1 MAAKEIIEA
10 LFNYH
15 PSAPN
20 RSAHSGSKPAPGGS
34 AARQEYHCRACGAA
48 NWLDRPRCR
57 TCGEPRPDSTRVPGK
72 AAQGS
77 RRGTRAPE
85 KPPWRKP
92 SVSPSSRPSTSP
104 SPTNRTAPSAAT
116 TPVQAARAH
125 RSEANVDVVTRIKNL
140 ENLRR
145 TARAAS
151 EHDLA
156 DQLTA
161 QIDALR
167 KERAQ
172 ARPLRDRLTSA
183 LRKQELAQH
192 DLAKASEA
200 LQKATERRSAAAAT
214 VAEATRELEELR
226 REEQE
231 QQAGPGMDPPE
242 DHLLEYFD
250 ELVDAVQATPDAR
263 TARILSALNAV
274 RTILLKDAE
283 YVDADAGD
291 TADSYHHDMDV
302 AEGSVHS
309 GMVHETSTSRASTPS
324 PRSSSPDHNTSS
336 KRASVQHFDLTNGTA
351 SSDHGNEHHHSRSRG
366 SQPNTTSSRRR
377 SRSPTARR

>member
-1 MAAKEIIEA
+1 M
-10 LFNYH
+10 
-15 PSAPN
+15 
-20 RSAHSGSKPAPGGS
+20 
-34 AARQEYHCRACGAA
+34 
-48 NWLDRPRCR
+48 
-57 TCGEPRPDSTRVPGK
+57 
-72 AAQGS
+72 

-92 SVSPSSRPSTSP
+92 SVSPTSQSSTSP
-104 SPTNRTAPSAAT
+104 SPSNRTAPTTAAT
-116 TPVQAARAH
+116 TVQATRAH
-125 RSEANVDVVTRIKNL
+125 RSEANVDVITRIKNL

-172 ARPLRDRLTSA
+172 ARPLHERITSA

-192 DLAKASEA
+192 DLTRATEA
-200 LQKATERRSAAAAT
+200 LQKATERRSTAAET
-214 VAEATRELEELR
+214 VAEATRELDKLR
-226 REEQE
+226 QEEQE
-231 QQAGPGMDPPE
+231 QQAGPDTAPPE
-242 DHLLEYFD
+242 DHLLVYFD

-283 YVDADAGD
+283 DAEVGDASDSYHRDMD
-291 TADSYHHDMDV
+291 TAD
-302 AEGSVHS
+302 GSEHTE
-309 GMVHETSTSRASTPS
+309 MAHETATSRASTPT
-324 PRSSSPDHNTSS
+324 PRSSSPNRKPNP
-336 KRASVQHFDLTNGTA
+336 KRASVQHFDLTKRTA
-351 SSDHGNEHHHSRSRG
+351 SSDHGNDGSEHHHSRSRG

>member
-1 MAAKEIIEA
+1 M
-10 LFNYH
+10 
-15 PSAPN
+15 
-20 RSAHSGSKPAPGGS
+20 
-34 AARQEYHCRACGAA
+34 
-48 NWLDRPRCR
+48 
-57 TCGEPRPDSTRVPGK
+57 
-72 AAQGS
+72 
-77 RRGTRAPE
+77 
-85 KPPWRKP
+85 
-92 SVSPSSRPSTSP
+92 
-104 SPTNRTAPSAAT
+104 
-116 TPVQAARAH
+116 
-125 RSEANVDVVTRIKNL
+125 DVVTRIKNL

-291 TADSYHHDMDV
+291 TADSYHHDMDA